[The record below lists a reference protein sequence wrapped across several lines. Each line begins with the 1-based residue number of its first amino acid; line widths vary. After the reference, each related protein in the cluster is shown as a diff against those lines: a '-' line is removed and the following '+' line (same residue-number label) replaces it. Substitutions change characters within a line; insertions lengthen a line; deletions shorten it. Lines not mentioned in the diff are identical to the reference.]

1 MDKKGFT
8 LIEVIGVVI
17 ILASIVLII
26 TPNINNSLKNSKN
39 KAFDVQIEEIKS
51 ATKSWVAL
59 NSENTPKEDNEE
71 VIINLLQLKLSGLI
85 AYDFKNPKTGELFPD
100 DMMIKIIKK
109 GLAYTYVVLTDT
121 GTSNNSG
128 IDPFGPQ
135 IVLNGGVYLYLEVGE
150 FGSIHG
156 ATY

>member
-71 VIINLLQLKLSGLI
+71 EISSIIKYFEGISEWLYFNFEFLEYFKGYDDLNDEVNYNKKIELLKLKL
-85 AYDFKNPKTGELFPD
+85 
-100 DMMIKIIKK
+100 
-109 GLAYTYVVLTDT
+109 
-121 GTSNNSG
+121 NN
-128 IDPFGPQ
+128 
-135 IVLNGGVYLYLEVGE
+135 
-150 FGSIHG
+150 
-156 ATY
+156 

>member
-1 MDKKGFT
+1 M
-8 LIEVIGVVI
+8 
-17 ILASIVLII
+17 
-26 TPNINNSLKNSKN
+26 
-39 KAFDVQIEEIKS
+39 
-51 ATKSWVAL
+51 
-59 NSENTPKEDNEE
+59 
-71 VIINLLQLKLSGLI
+71 LQLKLSGLI

-150 FGSIHG
+150 FGSIPG
-156 ATY
+156 L